1 MFGETGGWISVKSSG
16 DFCMDRSAAVTSIVT
31 RKDKKAVTADFQES
45 SYSFLA
51 LQLFGFADAEQK
63 KKRGSTQ
70 SALNYKVI
78 IM

>member
-1 MFGETGGWISVKSSG
+1 MFGETGGWVSVKSSG

-45 SYSFLA
+45 SFSFLA

-63 KKRGSTQ
+63 KNADHTVR
-70 SALNYKVI
+70 AEL
-78 IM
+78 